1 MTSRL
6 NLQYQ
11 GLGLGNARMA
21 GMNQV
26 KTTTAPCRTMLLP
39 RRCRRGRCEI
49 PEPFGNHDFAANRNR
64 WLPTV
69 HGVMA

>member
-21 GMNQV
+21 GMNPV
-26 KTTTAPCRTMLLP
+26 ETTTAPT
-39 RRCRRGRCEI
+39 G
-49 PEPFGNHDFAANRNR
+49 
-64 WLPTV
+64 
-69 HGVMA
+69 